1 MTKSK
6 QSPLQRINRIMDFLW
21 KRGNNKES
29 VNEVY
34 RKIINQKL
42 NKNANTTTKTR

>member
-1 MTKSK
+1 MKSK
-6 QSPLQRINRIMDFLW
+6 QSALQRINRIIDFNW

-34 RKIINQKL
+34 RNIINKKLKQK
-42 NKNANTTTKTR
+42 NE

>member
-1 MTKSK
+1 
-6 QSPLQRINRIMDFLW
+6 MDFLW

-34 RKIINQKL
+34 RNIINQKL
-42 NKNANTTTKTR
+42 NKNANTKT

>member
-29 VNEVY
+29 VNNVY
-34 RKIINQKL
+34 RKIIKERL
-42 NKNANTTTKTR
+42 SNKR

>member
-6 QSPLQRINRIMDFLW
+6 QSPLQRINRIIDFNW

-34 RKIINQKL
+34 REIINQKL
-42 NKNANTTTKTR
+42 AKKI

>member
-1 MTKSK
+1 MKSK
-6 QSPLQRINRIMDFLW
+6 QSPLQRINRIIDFNW

-34 RKIINQKL
+34 RNIINKKLKQK
-42 NKNANTTTKTR
+42 NE

>member
-1 MTKSK
+1 MKSK

-29 VNEVY
+29 VNDVY
-34 RKIINQKL
+34 RKIIIQKL
-42 NKNANTTTKTR
+42 PQKR

>member
-1 MTKSK
+1 
-6 QSPLQRINRIMDFLW
+6 MDFLW

-34 RKIINQKL
+34 RKIIIQKL
-42 NKNANTTTKTR
+42 SQKR

>member
-1 MTKSK
+1 MKSK

-34 RKIINQKL
+34 RKIIIQKL
-42 NKNANTTTKTR
+42 SNKK

>member
-1 MTKSK
+1 MKSK
-6 QSPLQRINRIMDFLW
+6 QSPLQRINRVMDFLW

-34 RKIINQKL
+34 RKIIIQKL
-42 NKNANTTTKTR
+42 SNKR

>member
-1 MTKSK
+1 MKSK
-6 QSPLQRINRIMDFLW
+6 ESELQRINEIIDFNW

-34 RKIINQKL
+34 RKIINQRLLKQ
-42 NKNANTTTKTR
+42 

>member
-1 MTKSK
+1 MKSK
-6 QSPLQRINRIMDFLW
+6 QSALQRINRIIDFNW

-29 VNEVY
+29 VNKVY

-42 NKNANTTTKTR
+42 NKNANTRT

>member
-1 MTKSK
+1 MTKNK

-29 VNEVY
+29 VNNVY
-34 RKIINQKL
+34 KKIIKERL
-42 NKNANTTTKTR
+42 SRKG

>member
-1 MTKSK
+1 
-6 QSPLQRINRIMDFLW
+6 MDFLW

-34 RKIINQKL
+34 RKIINERL
-42 NKNANTTTKTR
+42 SNKR